1 MDSGRRT
8 RRSDGRFSSVMGGL
22 PEKKGGYGAG
32 QNPCDRRKNGDTA
45 TTVHADRLLS
55 ARFSQGRY
63 QVLDSLCLRQEGA
76 RPFHRKGVPVVLPQ
90 SLPSSPKPTG
100 ADSGRGSTIVPYET
114 TCAIR
119 RSWGRDDERR
129 VSGNGN
135 QTRAKTG
142 RGHCSEQAERRSR
155 SEERRSEMKGRRD
168 ARTSPG
174 RERSPERQE
183 KEKGMGFLLA
193 RLPCGRRKGSQF
205 RKRGDEWLL

>member
-1 MDSGRRT
+1 
-8 RRSDGRFSSVMGGL
+8 MGGL

-90 SLPSSPKPTG
+90 TPPSFPKSARCRLTWG
-100 ADSGRGSTIVPYET
+100 GLGTRKRAIVPYET

-135 QTRAKTG
+135 QTRAETG
-142 RGHCSEQAERRSR
+142 RGHCSEQAERRGR
-155 SEERRSEMKGRRD
+155 IEERQSEMKGRRD

-183 KEKGMGFLLA
+183 KGKGMGFLLA